1 MVVVAEAGGEHFFV
15 SGFAVHQHR
24 HLHEQNTRKFSLFFP
39 WFLDLLHQFEQSS
52 SWLDYMVTLVAS
64 M

>member
-1 MVVVAEAGGEHFFV
+1 MVVVAEAGGEHFSV
-15 SGFAVHQHR
+15 NITTCLSKTQ
-24 HLHEQNTRKFSLFFP
+24 EKILFFP